1 MKRYIIAGSIVF
13 LAVLATTFP
22 ARVAYEQFAPPD
34 LSLTGISGSV
44 WSGTA
49 AEGLAAGAYLRNL
62 TWKIKPTS
70 IFSGQ
75 LAYRVSAQPAAGQI
89 DTDVAVAMDGSLT
102 LSQLSGS
109 VPLDL
114 VHEALQQAGIGGELT
129 LEFARLVL
137 RDGLPVD
144 VEGTVT
150 VTNFFVPNLSSA
162 RLGDYRAEFYTE
174 NQSVMANV
182 TDTAGVLE
190 VAGVVTLAPDRSYSL
205 LGDVGARPA
214 APPSV
219 TRQLEFLGSPDER
232 GMRQFRF
239 EGSL

>member
-22 ARVAYEQFAPPD
+22 ARVAYNQFAPPD

-44 WSGTA
+44 WNGAA

-62 TWKIKPTS
+62 TWKIKPAS

-89 DTDVAVAMDGSLT
+89 DTDVAIALDGSLT
-102 LSQLSGS
+102 LSNLSGS
-109 VPLDL
+109 VPLDF
-114 VHEALQQAGIGGELT
+114 VHAAFQQAGIGGELT
-129 LEFARLVL
+129 LDFARLVL

-144 VEGTVT
+144 VEGSVT

-162 RLGDYRAEFYTE
+162 RLGDYRAQFYTE
-174 NQSVMANV
+174 NESVMANV

-205 LGDVGARPA
+205 IGDVGARPA

-219 TRQLEFLGSPDER
+219 TRQLEFLGSPNER
-232 GMRQFRF
+232 GMRPFRF